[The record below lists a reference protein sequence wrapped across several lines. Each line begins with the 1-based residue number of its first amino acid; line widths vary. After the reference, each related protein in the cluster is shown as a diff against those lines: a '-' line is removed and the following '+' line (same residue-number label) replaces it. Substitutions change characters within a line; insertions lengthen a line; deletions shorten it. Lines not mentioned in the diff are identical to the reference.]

1 MYKKIKNQPIF
12 KLCGENLQIED
23 SYLGVI
29 FNYNGSF
36 VKARDKLMDQ
46 ARKALYCLYRK
57 LRNISIPIDLQFKL
71 FDTLILPILTY
82 GSEIWGY
89 ENTKQLEKLH
99 LQFCRNILG
108 VRTTTPNFMT
118 YGELGRTPIDILC
131 IKLRIVNF
139 WNRLISNKKKL
150 SCILYKIMFNLSIID
165 NVQFKWLNFIKS
177 IFEKTGLN
185 YL

>member
-1 MYKKIKNQPIF
+1 M
-12 KLCGENLQIED
+12 NLQIED
-23 SYLGVI
+23 SYSYLGVI

-36 VKARDKLMDQ
+36 VKARAKLMDQ

-57 LRNISIPIDLQFKL
+57 LRNISIPIDLQLKL

-82 GSEIWGY
+82 GCEIWGY

-118 YGELGRTPIDILC
+118 CYLLSFGNLDVNLVHFLLTEN
-131 IKLRIVNF
+131 IKRGNQG
-139 WNRLISNKKKL
+139 
-150 SCILYKIMFNLSIID
+150 II
-165 NVQFKWLNFIKS
+165 I
-177 IFEKTGLN
+177 
-185 YL
+185 

>member
-1 MYKKIKNQPIF
+1 M
-12 KLCGENLQIED
+12 
-23 SYLGVI
+23 
-29 FNYNGSF
+29 
-36 VKARDKLMDQ
+36 KARAKLMDQ

-57 LRNISIPIDLQFKL
+57 LRNISIPIDLQLKL

-108 VRTTTPNFMT
+108 VGTTIPNFMT
-118 YGELGRTPIDILC
+118 YGELGRTPIDKLC

-139 WNRLISNKKKL
+139 GIDLFQTRRNLVVFYIRLCLI
-150 SCILYKIMFNLSIID
+150 
-165 NVQFKWLNFIKS
+165 
-177 IFEKTGLN
+177 
-185 YL
+185 

>member
-1 MYKKIKNQPIF
+1 M
-12 KLCGENLQIED
+12 
-23 SYLGVI
+23 
-29 FNYNGSF
+29 
-36 VKARDKLMDQ
+36 
-46 ARKALYCLYRK
+46 
-57 LRNISIPIDLQFKL
+57 RNISIPIDLQFKL
-71 FDTLILPILTY
+71 FDTLILPIFTY
-82 GSEIWGY
+82 GCEIWGY

-139 WNRLISNKKKL
+139 WNRLISNEKKL

-165 NVQFKWLNFIKS
+165 NVQFKWLNFIK
-177 IFEKTGLN
+177 
-185 YL
+185 